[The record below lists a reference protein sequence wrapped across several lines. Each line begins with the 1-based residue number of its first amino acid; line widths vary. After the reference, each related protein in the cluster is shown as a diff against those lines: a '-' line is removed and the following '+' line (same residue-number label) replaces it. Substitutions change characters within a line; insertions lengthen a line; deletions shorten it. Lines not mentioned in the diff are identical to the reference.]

1 MEPMWLTL
9 AIAGIVASSSVPWI
23 GYTEYRTNLPGGR
36 YANVATMRACVVR
49 ADGRGRKA
57 LCPELAAPLGAW
69 TQFAGW
75 SPDGRTAIIG
85 SGWES
90 AGNAAWEEAHGTFR
104 FDEGAWRY
112 DTLLVDM
119 ATGVATNVTAV
130 DRVSHYNSGVFY
142 WPDDPTRLGFT
153 ALIGGESH
161 PFSMDLDGRHKTDLS
176 GGVAGFTYGFS
187 ASPGGHRIAYHRDYQ
202 VFLADADGGNA
213 ARVDTGNP
221 FNFAP
226 QWSPDGRWL
235 AFVSGEHYDCHPYIV
250 RADGT
255 GLRKLADRGG
265 FEGVVAF
272 LDVPDFHGGSS
283 DTIAWSADSRWV
295 YYSAQ
300 IDGAVELMRVS
311 RDGTVFR
318 LTHSEPGVLSYH
330 CRVSCDGAFI
340 VYGSTRTGRRQLYV
354 AAPDGSDA
362 RAITDV
368 GPGWG
373 AMWACVQPTRP
384 H

>member
-1 MEPMWLTL
+1 MWLTL

-272 LDVPDFHGGSS
+272 LDVPDFHGGS
-283 DTIAWSADSRWV
+283 
-295 YYSAQ
+295 
-300 IDGAVELMRVS
+300 
-311 RDGTVFR
+311 
-318 LTHSEPGVLSYH
+318 
-330 CRVSCDGAFI
+330 
-340 VYGSTRTGRRQLYV
+340 
-354 AAPDGSDA
+354 
-362 RAITDV
+362 
-368 GPGWG
+368 
-373 AMWACVQPTRP
+373 
-384 H
+384 